1 MSSTPTGFLVIADI
15 TGYTT
20 YLNDAELDHAQGVLE
35 SLLGLLVDGAR
46 SPLVVSNLA
55 GDAVFSY
62 ALDSS
67 GVDGQT
73 VVEIVEDTYIAFRR
87 AVDLMVLNTT
97 CACNACVN
105 ISSLDLKLFVHHGSF
120 TTHRVGGREELL
132 GPDVITVHRLLK
144 NDVREQTGITAYT
157 LFTDKAVERL
167 GLPGFADGLASY
179 SQPIEGQ
186 APITVFVRDMHPV
199 WAHRADA
206 VRITIPDKDVL
217 VSESIWIPAPPAV
230 VWDYLIRPEY
240 RARFLD
246 VDRQEVEVRNDGRV
260 GEGSV
265 YRCYH
270 GKGKATTQ
278 TVLDW
283 HPLQQMATE
292 DTTPIPRT
300 TVVILF
306 ALEPT
311 MDEGRPGTTLTVT
324 SRRARGPWPAR
335 TLCNIGGRWVLRTSF
350 RNGLRYFRDTAIE
363 EVAAQLRTIPERAVF
378 TAEAV
383 ARAAAAELGRA
394 ETG

>member
-1 MSSTPTGFLVIADI
+1 MSSPLAGFLVIADI

-73 VVEIVEDTYIAFRR
+73 VVEIIEDTYVAFRR

-97 CACNACVN
+97 CSCNACVN

-132 GPDVITVHRLLK
+132 GPDIITIHRLLK
-144 NDVREQTGITAYT
+144 NHVREQTGITAYT
-157 LFTDKAVERL
+157 LFTEPAIDRL
-167 GLPGFADGLASY
+167 GLPGFADRLMSY
-179 SQPIEGQ
+179 NENIEGQ
-186 APITVFVRDMHPV
+186 PPITVFVRDMHPV
-199 WAHRADA
+199 WAEKADA
-206 VRITIPDKDVL
+206 VRITIPDNEVL
-217 VSESIWIPAPPAV
+217 VRESTWIPAPAAV

-240 RARFLD
+240 RSRFLD
-246 VDRQEVEVRNDGRV
+246 VERQEIEGRNDGRV

-270 GKGKATTQ
+270 GKGKPTSQ

-292 DTTPIPRT
+292 DTTPVPGATI
-300 TVVILF
+300 VFLF
-306 ALEPT
+306 SLEPAEY
-311 MDEGRPGTTLTVT
+311 EGKRGTTLTVT
-324 SRRARGPWPAR
+324 CRRARGPWPAR
-335 TLCNIGGRWVLRTSF
+335 TLCNIVGRRVLRTSL
-350 RNGLRYFRDTAIE
+350 RNGLKYFHDTAIE
-363 EVAAQLRTIPERAVF
+363 EIAARLRTIPDPSLF

-383 ARAAAAELGRA
+383 AQAAAAELRRA
-394 ETG
+394 DPG